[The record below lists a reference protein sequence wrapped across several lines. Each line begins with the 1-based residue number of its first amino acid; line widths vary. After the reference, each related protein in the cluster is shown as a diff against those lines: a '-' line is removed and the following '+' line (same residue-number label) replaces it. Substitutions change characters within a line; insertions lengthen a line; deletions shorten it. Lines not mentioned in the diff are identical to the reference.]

1 MKMMDCG
8 EKTVIE
14 KNKKR
19 NYDDPAELYAFR

>member
-14 KNKKR
+14 KNKK